1 VNDVYAEKLAG
12 HPLMVTAPGRICL
25 FGEHQDYLGLPIIAA
40 AINLRV
46 RLTGTPRADELCV
59 VHLPDI
65 GMERVFN
72 LNADNRYANDRDYLP
87 AAINV
92 LRREGV
98 RWPCGYEVTV
108 RSSIPINS
116 GASSSTA
123 LQVAWCAF
131 LLAAAGDPRAQDRRE
146 IALLAHRSEVVEFAA
161 PGGVMDHFATS
172 FGGVLWL
179 DTRPPYD
186 VVQLPPSIGEFVLV
200 DSGIPK
206 DTTGVL
212 AAKRQAL
219 ENLGIDFSAWKASG
233 YPPLDDVLNKLDGER
248 RSLLEGTIS
257 NAFLTVAARELLAH
271 GANDER
277 LGQLLTQHHMHLS
290 RQLGVSHPKIDAL
303 LEEARSV
310 GATGGKIN
318 GSGCGGSF
326 FVHAPGCGIAL
337 HNHFFKQNFRAWIV
351 RPTSGVEIRSAKLEV
366 VG

>member
-1 VNDVYAEKLAG
+1 MDDQRAENLRG
-12 HPLMVTAPGRICL
+12 QPIYVSAPGRICL
-25 FGEHQDYLGLPIIAA
+25 FGEHQDYLGLPVIAA
-40 AINLRV
+40 AINLRI
-46 RLTGTPRADELCV
+46 RLNAVPRADHLCV
-59 VHLPDI
+59 AHMPDI
-65 GMERVFN
+65 GQDRVFN
-72 LNADNRYANDRDYLP
+72 LEAENRYANEHDYLP

-131 LLAAAGDPRAQDRRE
+131 LLAAAGDPRLYDRRE
-146 IALLAHRSEVVEFAA
+146 IALLAHRSEVVEFQA

-179 DTRPPYD
+179 DTRPPYE
-186 VVQLPPSIGEFVLV
+186 VVQLPTSIGEFVLV

-212 AAKRQAL
+212 AAKRRAL
-219 ENLGIDFSAWKASG
+219 ENLGIDFAAWKASG
-233 YPPLDDVLNKLDGER
+233 YPPLDNELAKREGESR
-248 RSLLEGTIS
+248 KLLEGTIA
-257 NAFLTVAARELLAH
+257 NALLTVAARELLAH
-271 GANDER
+271 GVNDER
-277 LGQLLTQHHMHLS
+277 LGKLLTEHHTHLS
-290 RQLGVSHPKIDAL
+290 TQLGVSHPKIDAL
-303 LEEARSV
+303 LEEGRLV
-310 GATGGKIN
+310 GAMGGKIN

-326 FVHAPGCGIAL
+326 FLHTPGCGIVV
-337 HNHFFKQNFRAWIV
+337 HNHFFKQNYRAWIV

-366 VG
+366 VV